1 MGMSNV
7 SSVSLIFLSA
17 AQVTHVR
24 QIITWLLDI
33 READYETLG
42 VFIMALLPTLATADM
57 VGISVPSA
65 VSDAIN
71 IYRAECTD
79 EGGELELDGDEISKL
94 WTDEGEEA
102 YVIRAAFTCGDLGHF
117 WCGAMGH
124 CPTDLVI
131 NNKLYDTN
139 RILQQ
144 DVVRISKAP
153 NGTISYWL
161 YGGHKIVL
169 ER

>member
-1 MGMSNV
+1 MRP
-7 SSVSLIFLSA
+7 LAF
-17 AQVTHVR
+17 
-24 QIITWLLDI
+24 IIL
-33 READYETLG
+33 
-42 VFIMALLPTLATADM
+42 ALLPTLATADM

-102 YVIRAAFTCGDLGHF
+102 YIIHAAFTCGDLGHL

-131 NNKLYDTN
+131 NNKFYSTN
-139 RILQQ
+139 RILQKHP
-144 DVVRISKAP
+144 DRISIASD
-153 NGTISYWL
+153 GTVTYWMPDGL
-161 YGGHKIVL
+161 KLMV

>member
-1 MGMSNV
+1 MRP
-7 SSVSLIFLSA
+7 LAFI
-17 AQVTHVR
+17 
-24 QIITWLLDI
+24 
-33 READYETLG
+33 
-42 VFIMALLPTLATADM
+42 IMALLPTLATADM

-131 NNKLYDTN
+131 NNMFYSTN
-139 RILQQ
+139 RILQKHPN
-144 DVVRISKAP
+144 RISKAP
-153 NGTISYWL
+153 DGTVAYWMPDGL
-161 YGGHKIVL
+161 KLMID
-169 ER
+169 R

>member
-1 MGMSNV
+1 MRP
-7 SSVSLIFLSA
+7 LAFI
-17 AQVTHVR
+17 
-24 QIITWLLDI
+24 
-33 READYETLG
+33 
-42 VFIMALLPTLATADM
+42 IMALLPTLATADM

-131 NNKLYDTN
+131 NNKFYSTN
-139 RILQQ
+139 RILQKHPT
-144 DVVRISKAP
+144 RISKASD
-153 NGTISYWL
+153 GTVTYWMPDGL
-161 YGGHKIVL
+161 KLMV